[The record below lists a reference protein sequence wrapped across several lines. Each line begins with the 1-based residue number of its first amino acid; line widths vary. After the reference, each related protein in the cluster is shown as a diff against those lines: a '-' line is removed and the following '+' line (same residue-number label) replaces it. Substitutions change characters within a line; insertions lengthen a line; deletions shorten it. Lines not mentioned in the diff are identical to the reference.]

1 MLLPFL
7 AGGGNGPKG
16 PRDSIACWGND
27 NNGEDSDNGMVTK
40 HGVLACVAA
49 AGVAA
54 SITMPSAATAAGVDS
69 AAMSAHA
76 ASCNSSEHDE
86 FFCSS
91 SFLTEEEKEVMA
103 PKQYR
108 VREWVCVH

>member
-1 MLLPFL
+1 LV
-7 AGGGNGPKG
+7 A
-16 PRDSIACWGND
+16 
-27 NNGEDSDNGMVTK
+27 K
-40 HGVLACVAA
+40 HGLLACVAA

-54 SITMPSAATAAGVDS
+54 SITMPSAATAAGVES
-69 AAMSAHA
+69 VTMSSQV
-76 ASCNSSEHDE
+76 ASYESSEHDE

-108 VREWVCVH
+108 VREWVYVH

>member
-1 MLLPFL
+1 
-7 AGGGNGPKG
+7 
-16 PRDSIACWGND
+16 
-27 NNGEDSDNGMVTK
+27 MVTK
-40 HGVLACVAA
+40 HGLLACVAA

-54 SITMPSAATAAGVDS
+54 SITMPSAATAAGVEG
-69 AAMSAHA
+69 AGASAHTG
-76 ASCNSSEHDE
+76 SYDSSEHDE

-108 VREWVCVH
+108 VREWVYVH